1 MNVFNYLTE
10 DTAHISQMLN
20 ETVANFLDWPR
31 DRVFEQ
37 TKKALSSLDA
47 HFDKE
52 KLLVNNLE
60 GTEADLS
67 DLVKTFQAKIKEIKE
82 DMNSLIMIHVDEPG
96 FSQVLQRIAAKV
108 KDFSDFNA
116 NSFYPSLKDKLTMD
130 EFHKI
135 ESQFETAVLS

>member
-52 KLLVNNLE
+52 KLIVNNLE

-67 DLVKTFQAKIKEIKE
+67 DLVKTFQAKSK
-82 DMNSLIMIHVDEPG
+82 
-96 FSQVLQRIAAKV
+96 R
-108 KDFSDFNA
+108 
-116 NSFYPSLKDKLTMD
+116 LKKT
-130 EFHKI
+130 
-135 ESQFETAVLS
+135 